1 MKVYEGN
8 IVSCDAGNGVHRFCV
23 EDGGRIT
30 FVGKDL
36 PERYAGAE
44 RVSLGERALLPAFA
58 DTHVH
63 FASFAIFN
71 AGLDIRGAASIDE
84 MRQSIAEFAAENDD
98 SLVMG
103 FGASTHSVKE
113 KRLLSRAEIDSVCAD
128 RPVFLVK
135 YDGHACILNSKLI
148 DMLPARIRALR
159 GFHADSGEMNQEAFF
174 ACTDFV
180 TKKVSLIRNI
190 GGMID
195 AADFMAA
202 RGIGMFHT
210 VSGVGFPL
218 DMDVDLER
226 TFARGVAGPLQVRVY
241 FQTMDVK
248 KATRRGLPRIGGCF
262 ATALDGCFGSVDA
275 AMNLPYANDPGN
287 RGVLFYPD
295 DAVIAFTKKANR
307 AGLQIEMHAIGDAA
321 FDQAVRALT
330 ASLKD
335 FPRDDH
341 RHTIIHACLPTGD
354 GLKKCADLG
363 IALAMQPAFIHWNL
377 EPLEYIE
384 EIMGERAYRLS
395 PLRKIADMG
404 IVMSGGS
411 DAPCTLPDPVFG
423 IWAACN
429 HYVPEQSLSV
439 QEALKLFTINAAWTS
454 FDENERGSIET
465 GKMADMVILNNNP
478 LAMKPKDLLKL
489 RVESLILEGTPYEGG
504 QSVGSLLWNGLTK
517 RGRKI

>member
-1 MKVYEGN
+1 MSDEG
-8 IVSCDAGNGVHRFCV
+8 IRREHRKLRRR
-23 EDGGRIT
+23 ERRSSLLRRGRRADHPSS
-30 FVGKDL
+30 GKDL

-275 AMNLPYANDPGN
+275 ADEPSVCE
-287 RGVLFYPD
+287 RSRQSRECSS
-295 DAVIAFTKKANR
+295 IR
-307 AGLQIEMHAIGDAA
+307 A
-321 FDQAVRALT
+321 T
-330 ASLKD
+330 PS
-335 FPRDDH
+335 
-341 RHTIIHACLPTGD
+341 
-354 GLKKCADLG
+354 
-363 IALAMQPAFIHWNL
+363 
-377 EPLEYIE
+377 
-384 EIMGERAYRLS
+384 S
-395 PLRKIADMG
+395 P
-404 IVMSGGS
+404 S
-411 DAPCTLPDPVFG
+411 P
-423 IWAACN
+423 
-429 HYVPEQSLSV
+429 
-439 QEALKLFTINAAWTS
+439 
-454 FDENERGSIET
+454 
-465 GKMADMVILNNNP
+465 
-478 LAMKPKDLLKL
+478 
-489 RVESLILEGTPYEGG
+489 
-504 QSVGSLLWNGLTK
+504 
-517 RGRKI
+517 